1 MNDDNTNHKMNNIE
15 TIKNRMLG
23 CLYGQ
28 AIGDALGLG
37 SEFMSKDEVSKNYP
51 GGLKSYN
58 QIVQD
63 AHRRRWAKGAGQ
75 TIRI

>member
-23 CLYGQ
+23 CLYGH

-51 GGLKSYN
+51 GGLKSY
-58 QIVQD
+58 
-63 AHRRRWAKGAGQ
+63 
-75 TIRI
+75 